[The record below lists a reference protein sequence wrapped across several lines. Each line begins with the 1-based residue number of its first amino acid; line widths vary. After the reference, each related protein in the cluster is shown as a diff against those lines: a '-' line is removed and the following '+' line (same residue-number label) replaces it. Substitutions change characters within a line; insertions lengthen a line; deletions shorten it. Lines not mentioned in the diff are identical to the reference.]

1 MGSHSIKN
9 QIRGNRHKG
18 NKKHRGLFVAAFV
31 AVAGIV
37 AGLIVYECWRYLYS
51 VNGPIKNTENLIIVR
66 DLRYVPKETEQQRL
80 DLHIYK
86 KKGITPLI
94 VYIHGGGWKSGSR
107 KDPPCRFLLESGYAI
122 ASIDYR
128 MAPESAFPAQLEDCK
143 AAIRWLR
150 ANAEKYGYGERCIG
164 VWGASAGGHLAA
176 LLGTS
181 ANVSDFEKVGE
192 HREYSS
198 NVQAVV
204 DWYGPVDL
212 YRLAQRRMQMD
223 PSGDEKKTSIYQL
236 FGRSIL
242 KNREDAWMANPVK
255 YISRD
260 DAPFLIVHGD
270 RDTVVPLDQ
279 SRLLFEALRENGIS
293 AELRVVSGGEH
304 GGKAFESRELEQS
317 MIAFYDKFIKSCYEP

>member
-1 MGSHSIKN
+1 
-9 QIRGNRHKG
+9 
-18 NKKHRGLFVAAFV
+18 
-31 AVAGIV
+31 
-37 AGLIVYECWRYLYS
+37 
-51 VNGPIKNTENLIIVR
+51 
-66 DLRYVPKETEQQRL
+66 
-80 DLHIYK
+80 
-86 KKGITPLI
+86 
-94 VYIHGGGWKSGSR
+94 
-107 KDPPCRFLLESGYAI
+107 
-122 ASIDYR
+122 
-128 MAPESAFPAQLEDCK
+128 
-143 AAIRWLR
+143 
-150 ANAEKYGYGERCIG
+150 
-164 VWGASAGGHLAA
+164 
-176 LLGTS
+176 
-181 ANVSDFEKVGE
+181 
-192 HREYSS
+192 
-198 NVQAVV
+198 
-204 DWYGPVDL
+204 
-212 YRLAQRRMQMD
+212 MD